1 MSRAFCYQ
9 CHRAKVACLCGRIE
23 KQPNEI
29 KIIILQHPD
38 EVNNPKGTGIIAEL
52 GLQHHQKWVSEDFS
66 KHEALINFITENRAE
81 TAILYPTEG
90 ANVISKEKTGLE
102 NLKLKN
108 LIVIDATWRKA
119 KKMWALQPLFH
130 DMTCLRLTNEQ
141 ISNYRIRKVPKDGHL
156 STIESVVVAL
166 RVLEGKQQA
175 YQSLIS
181 LFTEMI
187 NFQINQ
193 MGEDTYKKN
202 YENKID
208 KK

>member
-29 KIIILQHPD
+29 QIIVLQHPD

-52 GLQHHQKWVSEDFS
+52 GLQQYQKWIAEDFS
-66 KHEALINFITENRAE
+66 QHKELIEFITENVTE
-81 TAILYPTEG
+81 TAILYPHEDAYELSEKSGTEE
-90 ANVISKEKTGLE
+90 V
-102 NLKLKN
+102 LKLKN

-119 KKMWALQPLFH
+119 KKIWELQPLFQKLV
-130 DMTCLRLTNEQ
+130 CLRLTDEQ
-141 ISNYRIRKVPKDGHL
+141 ISNYRIRKVPKDGYL

-166 RVLEGKQQA
+166 RALEGSKQA
-175 YQSLIS
+175 YQPLIE

-193 MGEDTYKKN
+193 MGEETYKKN
-202 YENKID
+202 YRGEINK
-208 KK
+208 K

>member
-1 MSRAFCYQ
+1 MSRPFCYQ
-9 CHRAKVACLCGRIE
+9 CHRAKVTCLCGRIE

-38 EVNNPKGTGIIAEL
+38 EVNNAKGTGILVEL
-52 GLQHHQKWVSEDFS
+52 GLLHHQKWIAEDFS
-66 KHEALINFITENRAE
+66 KHEALIHFITVNKAE
-81 TAILYPTEG
+81 TAVLYPIED
-90 ANVISKEKTGLE
+90 ANVISKENTGLE
-102 NLKLKN
+102 NLKFKN

-119 KKMWALQPLFH
+119 KKMWELQPLFH

-166 RVLEGKQQA
+166 RLLEGKQHA
-175 YQSLIS
+175 YQPLIN

-187 NFQINQ
+187 DFQINR
-193 MGEDTYKKN
+193 MGDDTYKKN
-202 YENKID
+202 YENKTD